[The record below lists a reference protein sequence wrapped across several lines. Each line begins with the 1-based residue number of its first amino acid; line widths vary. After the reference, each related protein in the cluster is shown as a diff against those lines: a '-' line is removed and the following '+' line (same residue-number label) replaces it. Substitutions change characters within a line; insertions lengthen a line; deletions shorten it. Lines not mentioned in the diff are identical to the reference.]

1 MAISHVA
8 SLLAVASIPRMSL
21 FFDLSTMGYFF
32 VALKKFETVVLFVI
46 DFFISKVTDAHY
58 GINIHS
64 SIMPP
69 LKQICVKG
77 SCKLLY
83 AGNSKL
89 FVKMSC
95 YFPCDV

>member
-46 DFFISKVTDAHY
+46 DFFISKVTGPY
-58 GINIHS
+58 YRFNIYS
-64 SIMPP
+64 YIMPL

-77 SCKLLY
+77 SCKLLF

-95 YFPCDV
+95 YFPCAV